1 MAPKLDTERAKQSER
16 KGQTSHRGKAPKAA
30 PKEEKT
36 ERKSLTKLP
45 PTAEV
50 TERASSGGVAG
61 GSPPPP
67 MTPKRAPTLKPALD
81 LGGKGLKKLKP
92 KKAAVENAPTLET
105 EEDFDWGKGG
115 GWTVEKWCESLD
127 VHAVVAAALEVPSE
141 NPYDYC
147 KNLTKETIAERL
159 RNPALVDGLIELIAE
174 SVENLS
180 TQVAATGA
188 DLNKKFH
195 MDGGGFEMAFGS
207 LDLFFGGLETVIGP
221 PQMIDG
227 SLYKAMRAEHCD
239 YKDANREFSSAN
251 GVKTTSAAEWEFC
264 AEPNAEKAASGAYPD
279 RAHFV
284 AAGKK
289 RDAARAAAEEAGE
302 GYVEPAEPDHRRKVR
317 PVEAFEVDVE
327 EVNARLRKLGHVKAQ
342 LIWVEALA
350 GRLYTGPMYEKYNAA
365 LRAHSG
371 VQYLVEKA
379 RDLTKGNNYAT
390 TIHAIN
396 SCVIK
401 LSKLTPAVKVWRGFK
416 GATLPK
422 AFFQPNESG
431 VRGGIEY
438 GFSSTTTDRT
448 QAISY
453 AQGEASTIF
462 EMQMGMVDRGADLSW
477 LSQYPHEKEVLF
489 PPLTGLEA
497 LETEVDGSSLLIIT
511 RLSLNM
517 TSLTLDE
524 VVSRRRKT
532 LMDMADGMKMEVEKA
547 VADRHQGVATKILAK
562 AIEWGHLQQSPE
574 WFNNDDNF
582 SLAVQQALGVKQGVI
597 KAASKLPLDVTNC
610 SLQGWQMSHPGR
622 RLIFAGWLRCK
633 PAAASIDL
641 REASLTPE
649 EAESLAKSVD
659 ACPKLVT
666 LNVLKNESMGVE
678 GAAALADSLAASSTL
693 RSLCGIMPTNNTLE
707 VPRKGLSQVDAMLI
721 AAEVDSQ
728 NWTEQAGAAES
739 KVGSSKLVRRSGGN
753 NSTLGMSWHPL
764 IWAAKEGNPSICEQL
779 IKRGH
784 IINANED
791 PAANAGFTPLMWA
804 AYRGHAQV
812 IDMLLDQGA
821 DPTMENNAGRNAAA
835 LAEMR
840 GFKAIAEL
848 LLFVSSQVKQD
859 KQSFGD
865 AIRMAGLIKQASKS
879 FKNVVVNASQTV
891 AQGEGDPVK
900 KVNAAASKL
909 QALSRGKS
917 MRNVMESVT
926 AKVEDSNSTQVSNLA
941 KQALLTATVSRKL
954 KSAVMP
960 KPRGQVGFMVVRDEE
975 KLAAAD
981 AAATAAEPTPPP
993 PAAPPLSKAQS
1004 MVAAP
1009 ATESPPK
1016 LGDGTK
1022 KSKSAGVTI
1031 AEEKPSKGLHPAVE
1045 IQRAGRGQLAR
1056 QATREL
1062 IKAAATAKK

>member
-1 MAPKLDTERAKQSER
+1 M
-16 KGQTSHRGKAPKAA
+16 
-30 PKEEKT
+30 
-36 ERKSLTKLP
+36 
-45 PTAEV
+45 
-50 TERASSGGVAG
+50 
-61 GSPPPP
+61 
-67 MTPKRAPTLKPALD
+67 
-81 LGGKGLKKLKP
+81 
-92 KKAAVENAPTLET
+92 
-105 EEDFDWGKGG
+105 
-115 GWTVEKWCESLD
+115 
-127 VHAVVAAALEVPSE
+127 
-141 NPYDYC
+141 
-147 KNLTKETIAERL
+147 
-159 RNPALVDGLIELIAE
+159 
-174 SVENLS
+174 
-180 TQVAATGA
+180 
-188 DLNKKFH
+188 
-195 MDGGGFEMAFGS
+195 
-207 LDLFFGGLETVIGP
+207 
-221 PQMIDG
+221 
-227 SLYKAMRAEHCD
+227 
-239 YKDANREFSSAN
+239 
-251 GVKTTSAAEWEFC
+251 
-264 AEPNAEKAASGAYPD
+264 
-279 RAHFV
+279 
-284 AAGKK
+284 
-289 RDAARAAAEEAGE
+289 
-302 GYVEPAEPDHRRKVR
+302 
-317 PVEAFEVDVE
+317 
-327 EVNARLRKLGHVKAQ
+327 
-342 LIWVEALA
+342 
-350 GRLYTGPMYEKYNAA
+350 
-365 LRAHSG
+365 
-371 VQYLVEKA
+371 
-379 RDLTKGNNYAT
+379 
-390 TIHAIN
+390 
-396 SCVIK
+396 
-401 LSKLTPAVKVWRGFK
+401 
-416 GATLPK
+416 
-422 AFFQPNESG
+422 
-431 VRGGIEY
+431 
-438 GFSSTTTDRT
+438 
-448 QAISY
+448 
-453 AQGEASTIF
+453 
-462 EMQMGMVDRGADLSW
+462 
-477 LSQYPHEKEVLF
+477 LF